1 MEGLHS
7 CRGPG
12 GQGPHRTATL
22 SKSRWGR
29 QECNRRGRS
38 ARRAPK
44 CNKARQGGWVK
55 GDESLPRRQNAA
67 ASKTQAMRVSSQRWA
82 PGCHRRNGWSGGTA
96 PRQEA
101 GAAPTEQ
108 KSCSKSQ
115 RRATAWR
122 LAAAASSWPAGA
134 AGVASWRALISRLPP
149 SMAATAAR
157 QTASHTPAWT
167 PGGHGG
173 HGGGWLAAEPPGMV
187 FVCVLHGY
195 YHKPETLTPAVT
207 PAESGTVML
216 NRWIYHAATS
226 TAAVLSP
233 RLRQS
238 VLAVQAAGFPNEYLE
253 GVRTRDL
260 SV

>member
-1 MEGLHS
+1 MGCERRSITQHRLECVPRASQSNGWMEGLHS

-55 GDESLPRRQNAA
+55 GDESLPRRHSAA

-115 RRATAWR
+115 RRATAFIVR
-122 LAAAASSWPAGA
+122 PA
-134 AGVASWRALISRLPP
+134 R
-149 SMAATAAR
+149 
-157 QTASHTPAWT
+157 
-167 PGGHGG
+167 
-173 HGGGWLAAEPPGMV
+173 
-187 FVCVLHGY
+187 VCVC
-195 YHKPETLTPAVT
+195 VT
-207 PAESGTVML
+207 
-216 NRWIYHAATS
+216 W
-226 TAAVLSP
+226 VLS
-233 RLRQS
+233 
-238 VLAVQAAGFPNEYLE
+238 QARNPDSSRNS
-253 GVRTRDL
+253 R
-260 SV
+260 